1 MVQAILLTKLNSYK
15 RTIKEN
21 EELLTDPKIGYHE
34 YFAIVY
40 RLEQQ
45 RILKEQL

>member
-1 MVQAILLTKLNSYK
+1 MVQDILKTKLYSYK

-21 EELLTDPKIGYHE
+21 EELLTDSKVGYHE

-40 RLEQQ
+40 KLEQQ
-45 RILKEQL
+45 RILV